1 MTATTAERQR
11 VPEAPAT
18 SPPPGASGRRDAPM
32 PDDEWRELMRALT
45 ATDDDELP
53 LFGRFPA

>member
-1 MTATTAERQR
+1 
-11 VPEAPAT
+11 
-18 SPPPGASGRRDAPM
+18 M
-32 PDDEWRELMRALT
+32 PDDEWREMMRALT

>member
-1 MTATTAERQR
+1 

-18 SPPPGASGRRDAPM
+18 SPPLGASGRRDAPM